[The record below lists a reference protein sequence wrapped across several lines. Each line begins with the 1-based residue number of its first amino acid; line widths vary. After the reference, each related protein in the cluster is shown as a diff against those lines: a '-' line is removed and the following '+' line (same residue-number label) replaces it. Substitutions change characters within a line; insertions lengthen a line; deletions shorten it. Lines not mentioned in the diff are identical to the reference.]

1 MKIKER
7 HSMSQRWSEI
17 VDTVKIRRKVLK
29 DDNLKPWIIKKVEK
43 FQSNIK
49 IIVIMSNSF
58 VTLNIAE

>member
-1 MKIKER
+1 
-7 HSMSQRWSEI
+7 MSQRWSEI